1 MRWICASW
9 DPLSAPPL
17 YISCQHII
25 EDIALQSMCTIV
37 FFFRAFH
44 NDDHFLF
51 NAIYGMTICWRG
63 IFCDKSSA
71 CCQNTPQYRW
81 QIGANNLR
89 NTFYLKFQ
97 HRLPTGSSSSVNP
110 PRTCFTS
117 ASTWK
122 TAWARP
128 HLHKTCLPP
137 QPHRKLGNLSPRS
150 RSIHWY
156 A

>member
-1 MRWICASW
+1 MLAKFHCQLHPYILAVSTLLRTLPYSQCV
-9 DPLSAPPL
+9 PL
-17 YISCQHII
+17 Y
-25 EDIALQSMCTIV
+25 

-81 QIGANNLR
+81 QSGANNLR

-97 HRLPTGSSSSVNP
+97 HRLPTSSSSSVNP
-110 PRTCFTS
+110 PRRCFTS

-122 TAWARP
+122 TAWTSP
-128 HLHKTCLPP
+128 HLHKTCLSA